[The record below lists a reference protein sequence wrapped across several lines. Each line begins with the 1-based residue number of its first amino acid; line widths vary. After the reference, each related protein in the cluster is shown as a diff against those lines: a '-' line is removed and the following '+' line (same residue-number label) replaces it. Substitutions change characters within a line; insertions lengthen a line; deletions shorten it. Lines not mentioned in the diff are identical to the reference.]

1 MIKVLLGIV
10 ICLGLHYAWCKWGN
24 KCDCE
29 LPNWR
34 DKK

>member
-10 ICLGLHYAWCKWGN
+10 IGLGLHYAWCKWGN
-24 KCDCE
+24 KCVCE

>member
-1 MIKVLLGIV
+1 MIKLLLGIV
-10 ICLGLHYAWCKWGN
+10 IGLGLYWSWCKWGN